1 MKTIATATTRKL
13 EAAASVQYLL
23 PAMLAVNTVALVAME
38 RAGVVPAWL
47 KTAVALFL
55 SL

>member
-1 MKTIATATTRKL
+1 MKTVATATRKF
-13 EAAASVQYLL
+13 EAAASAQYLL
-23 PAMLAVNTVALVAME
+23 PATLAVNTVALVAME
-38 RAGVVPAWL
+38 HAGAVPAWL